1 MITLSI
7 CVFTHTEQ
15 VESINKCPLKV
26 ERIRRNHRR
35 CMVRFS
41 QPIKFGE
48 VGARQNKVPDLTGS
62 TIVFHEVLTPD
73 TIRVTGISNTCSREM
88 LELYFSNGK
97 VSSGGDIKQIKMYEY
112 DNKALIQFCDYTK

>member
-1 MITLSI
+1 
-7 CVFTHTEQ
+7 
-15 VESINKCPLKV
+15 
-26 ERIRRNHRR
+26 
-35 CMVRFS
+35 MVRFS